1 MIILFPK
8 QVGCLLTQN
17 HLDSKAVSCSKFK
30 IARKPEVKKHPHE
43 LLLRLNTPGWN
54 LYNAFGSYLQLVSY
68 KIEIMSDRLS
78 MSRT

>member
-30 IARKPEVKKHPHE
+30 IARKPE
-43 LLLRLNTPGWN
+43 
-54 LYNAFGSYLQLVSY
+54 AYLICNFNNHFY
-68 KIEIMSDRLS
+68 I
-78 MSRT
+78 